1 MDDAF
6 KYAETTPLET
16 EAEYPYKGYNI
27 FGKCAYKAGDGVVGV
42 KSFVDVTPNS
52 SPDLKAALAKQPVSV
67 AIQANKPAFQL
78 YKKGV
83 ITSEECGVKLDHG
96 VLAVGYGVEDGVEY
110 YLVKNSWGPSWG
122 ESGYVKVGVVSTNPA
137 GICGIQ
143 SQPSAPTTETPSA

>member
-42 KSFVDVTPNS
+42 KTFVDVAPNS

-67 AIQANKPAFQL
+67 AIQANKPVFQM
-78 YKKGV
+78 YKTGV

-96 VLAVGYGVEDGVEY
+96 VLAVGYGVEDGTEY

-122 ESGYVKVGVVSTNPA
+122 DSGYVKLGVSSTNPA
-137 GICGIQ
+137 GICGI
-143 SQPSAPTTETPSA
+143 